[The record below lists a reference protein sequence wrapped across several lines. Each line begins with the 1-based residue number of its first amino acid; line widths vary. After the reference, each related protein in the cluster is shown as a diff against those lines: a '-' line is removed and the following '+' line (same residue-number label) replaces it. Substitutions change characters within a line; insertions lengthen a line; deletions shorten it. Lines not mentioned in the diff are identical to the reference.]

1 MLNLRIF
8 RIHSNARTK
17 RLRSRFPLTTFAW
30 ILLALSVALLFMG
43 SLNRF
48 FDHDEFEAMHTSW
61 YIFQGERIYE
71 DFIQHHFPLLHYL
84 LLPLYTIFGST
95 TETIIAAR
103 VVMFFSVLGMLT
115 ATYLIALEVYR
126 KHLIAVVGTL
136 FLTLIT
142 LFTAKAIEIRPDVPQ
157 SLFVMV
163 GTYLVLRAFRTRSR
177 WAFILG
183 GVCFGVAV
191 LFLQKAIIF
200 LGLIGLVML
209 ARVWSRKLKLQ
220 EVVTFSAAAVATVS
234 PFVLYFFAT
243 KTLDAFIFW
252 NFTYNSF
259 YYTLRGWEYEKLLRN
274 LSILYR
280 QDGLIIL
287 LFIATLFFLPKKR
300 LEWELIFLVA
310 GVVGFTLLSGR
321 HNPQYYML
329 AFPFVAILA
338 ARGLATGLEHQR
350 ALAALVL
357 IFALLGPFEEAL
369 PRVITPSNAGQLAK
383 IQYVMDLTNKD
394 DHVYDGNIRFNVF
407 RPDVDFIWYM
417 AGPPYKARETL
428 AALLDYRYNIYEA
441 IDRYEPKVISDFA
454 IGDMSDPRI
463 ANHYVRSPVYDDLY
477 IRTPAQ
483 ASIENS
489 Q

>member
-1 MLNLRIF
+1 MLEPNTFSRSRSKFTKLF
-8 RIHSNARTK
+8 RG
-17 RLRSRFPLTTFAW
+17 RFPLVTFAW

-61 YIFQGERIYE
+61 KLFQGERLYQ

-103 VVMFFSVLGMLT
+103 VVIFFNVLGMLT

-126 KHLIAVVGTL
+126 KHLVAVVGTL

-177 WAFILG
+177 WGFIMSG
-183 GVCFGVAV
+183 ACFGVAV
-191 LFLQKAIIF
+191 LFLQKAIVF

-220 EVVTFSAAAVATVS
+220 EVVIFSAAAVAPAL
-234 PFVLYFFAT
+234 PFLLYFFAT
-243 KTLDAFIFW
+243 KTLDTFVFW
-252 NFTYNSF
+252 NFTYNTL
-259 YYTLRGWEYEKLLRN
+259 YYQLRGWEAGKLLSN
-274 LSILYR
+274 LSLLYK
-280 QDGLIIL
+280 DNGLIIL
-287 LFIATLFFLPKKR
+287 LFAATLFFFPKKR
-300 LEWELIFLVA
+300 LEWETLFLAA
-310 GVVGFTLLSGR
+310 GVIGFTMLSGR

-338 ARGLATGLEHQR
+338 AKALATGFDRHR

-357 IFALLGPFEEAL
+357 VFAFLGPVNQGL
-369 PRVITPSNAGQLAK
+369 RRVITPSNAGQLAK
-383 IQYVMDLTNKD
+383 IQYVLDLTNKN

-428 AALLDYRYNIYEA
+428 AALLDYHYDIYEA
-441 IDRYEPKVISDFA
+441 IDRYEPKIISDFA
-454 IGDMSDPRI
+454 IENMSDPRI
-463 ANHYVRSPVYDDLY
+463 ADHYVRSPVYDDLY

-483 ASIENS
+483 ASTEN
-489 Q
+489 